1 MDIRETLAFAKQC
14 AQFAKEANVPFNLN
28 FNLNFPFSLFSAS
41 DFSAMITPSI
51 NPTSDVGKHSF
62 SAAANE
68 SQSHIPRGP
77 RTQILFA
84 DAYGHEDIERTHDEA
99 QRIMRYITDHHM
111 GQNRLD
117 CKRTNRLTL
126 LVACFWYRWREKGW
140 VTSIPQGAAIY
151 RFVTEHCQLPCDVI
165 PRAFS
170 GTICSIIRERK
181 KDPEIY
187 ANSAAYF
194 AE

>member
-1 MDIRETLAFAKQC
+1 MEIHEALAFAKQC

-28 FNLNFPFSLFSAS
+28 FNLNFPFSLFRAS
-41 DFSAMITPSI
+41 GFSAMITPSI
-51 NPTSDVGKHSF
+51 NPTSNVGSSSF

-68 SQSHIPRGP
+68 LQSHIQRGP
-77 RTQILFA
+77 RTQILFT
-84 DAYGHEDIERTHDEA
+84 DDRGNEDLNRTHDEA
-99 QRIMRYITDHHM
+99 LRIMRYIADHHM

-126 LVACFWYRWREKGW
+126 LVACFWYRWCEKGW
-140 VTSIPQGAAIY
+140 VTAVPQGAAIY
-151 RFVTEHCQLPCDVI
+151 RFVTEHCHLPCDVI

-170 GTICSIIRERK
+170 GTICTIIRERK